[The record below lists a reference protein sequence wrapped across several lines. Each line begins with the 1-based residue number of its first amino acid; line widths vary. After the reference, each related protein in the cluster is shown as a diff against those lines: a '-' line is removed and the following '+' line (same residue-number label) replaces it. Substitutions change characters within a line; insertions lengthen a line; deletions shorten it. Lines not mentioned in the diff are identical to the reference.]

1 MSSSPPTRFGTWLLL
16 AVAAVAGL
24 AGCRRKPDP
33 CVMTGVTVIQ
43 GDGPSRL
50 EALGLERDELRSMAL
65 QAFRRTAGFEVPS
78 GEPARGA
85 RRCRGGVSLLDA
97 RLAAKGTTVAEVLL
111 RLEVTPGEDGD
122 AISETVRATET
133 VEPGEAVL
141 AAFRRAIEGG
151 AARAARGLALALA
164 EAQKPDALVIQDL
177 ESGDPRL
184 RDLAVGVLAD
194 RKNPIAVPA
203 LLARLQ
209 DPDPAIADR
218 AVGALAQ
225 IGDPRAVGPI
235 IELSRRREGPFVAQ
249 MVRIVGDIGGAEAE
263 AYLETIGAGHSDPA
277 VVSAAREALRD
288 ARRRGSEGKGK
299 GAER

>member
-1 MSSSPPTRFGTWLLL
+1 
-16 AVAAVAGL
+16 VI
-24 AGCRRKPDP
+24 
-33 CVMTGVTVIQ
+33 TGVTVVQ
-43 GDGPSRL
+43 GDGSSRL
-50 EALGLERDELRSMAL
+50 EALGLGRDELRFMTLRAL
-65 QAFRRTAGFEVPS
+65 GRTAGFQVPS

-85 RRCRGGVSLLDA
+85 RRCRAGVSILDA
-97 RLAAKGTTVAEVLL
+97 RLSAKGTIQAEVLV
-111 RLEVTPGEDGD
+111 RLEVAPGEDAD
-122 AISETVRATET
+122 AISETVRSAESA
-133 VEPGEAVL
+133 EPGEAVL
-141 AAFRRAIEGG
+141 ATFRRAIEGG
-151 AARAARGLALALA
+151 AARAASGLALALT

-184 RDLAVGVLAD
+184 RDLAVRVLAD
-194 RKNPIAVPA
+194 RKNPVAVPA

-209 DPDPAIADR
+209 DPDPDVADR

-263 AYLETIGAGHSDPA
+263 AYLETMLAGHPDPA
-277 VVSAAREALRD
+277 VASAAREALRD
-288 ARRRGSEGKGK
+288 ARRRYPDGRGR